1 MRPIVNLASKPFRNR
16 RLFWL
21 AVLALFGLTSYFG
34 LYAIKQQVRLE
45 SQLVT
50 QQETLRRLAPQ
61 AVKNDPKAPTSP
73 LTITPD
79 KNRELLAAR
88 ELIERR
94 AFSWSQLLNDIEH
107 HIPPNVRVL
116 RIAVNK
122 VKAKDP
128 NAMAGAQASED
139 RTVALT
145 LEVVGKSTTDVTKM
159 ITEFERTGIFQ
170 VNPIERK
177 LIEGLSDVQ
186 FTLAVEYTP
195 PVPRGLRSASS
206 GNSAQLAENRK

>member
-21 AVLALFGLTSYFG
+21 AILAIFGLSSYFG
-34 LYAIKQQVRLE
+34 LYALEQKVRLE
-45 SQLVT
+45 SDLVT
-50 QQETLRRLAPQ
+50 QQERLNRLLPQITKNAPSTT
-61 AVKNDPKAPTSP
+61 PIST

-94 AFSWSQLLNDIEH
+94 AFSWSQLLNDIER

-122 VKAKDP
+122 ISTKDS
-128 NAMAGAQASED
+128 NAAPGGSED

-145 LEVVGKSTTDVTKM
+145 LEVIGKSTTDVTKM
-159 ITEFERTGIFQ
+159 ITEFERTGTFT
-170 VNPIERK
+170 VNPIEKK
-177 LIEGLSDVQ
+177 LIDGMSDVQ

-195 PVPRGLRSASS
+195 PIPRGLRSSS
-206 GNSAQLAENRK
+206 AGNTQIAENRK

>member
-21 AVLALFGLTSYFG
+21 AILAIFGLSSYFG
-34 LYAIKQQVRLE
+34 LYALEQKVRLE
-45 SQLVT
+45 SQLVV
-50 QQETLRRLAPQ
+50 QQETLNRLIPQ
-61 AVKNDPKAPTSP
+61 TPKGNPATPISMM
-73 LTITPD
+73 TITPD

-94 AFSWSQLLNDIEH
+94 AFSWSQLLNDIER
-107 HIPPNVRVL
+107 HIPPNVRVV

-122 VKAKDP
+122 VRTKDP
-128 NAMAGAQASED
+128 NASAGVQGSED

-145 LEVVGKSTTDVTKM
+145 LEVIGKSTTDITKM
-159 ITEFERTGIFQ
+159 ITEFERTGTFT
-170 VNPIERK
+170 VNPIEKK
-177 LIEGLSDVQ
+177 LIEGMSDVQ

-195 PVPRGLRSASS
+195 PIPRGLRSSS
-206 GNSAQLAENRK
+206 AGNTQIAENRK

>member
-21 AVLALFGLTSYFG
+21 AILAIFGLSSYFG
-34 LYAIKQQVRLE
+34 LYAIKQKVRLE
-45 SQLVT
+45 SELIT
-50 QQETLRRLAPQ
+50 QEETLNRLTSKATK
-61 AVKNDPKAPTSP
+61 ADPKAPIST

-79 KNRELLAAR
+79 KNRELLVAR

-94 AFSWSQLLNDIEH
+94 AFSWSQLLNDIER

-128 NAMAGAQASED
+128 NAVAGAQGSED

-145 LEVVGKSTTDVTKM
+145 LEVIGKSTTDVTKM
-159 ITEFERTGIFQ
+159 ITEFERSGTFR
-170 VNPIERK
+170 VNPIEKK
-177 LIEGLSDVQ
+177 LLEGLPDVQ
-186 FTLAVEYTP
+186 FILAVEYTP
-195 PVPRGLRSASS
+195 PIPRGLRSPSP
-206 GNSAQLAENRK
+206 GNSTQVAENRK

>member
-21 AVLALFGLTSYFG
+21 AILAIFGLSSYFG
-34 LYAIKQQVRLE
+34 MYAIRQKVRLE
-45 SQLVT
+45 SQLIT
-50 QQETLRRLAPQ
+50 QQATLDRLTSKTTKTDPTAPIS
-61 AVKNDPKAPTSP
+61 T

-79 KNRELLAAR
+79 KNRELLVAR

-94 AFSWSQLLNDIEH
+94 AFSWSQLLNDIER

-122 VKAKDP
+122 VRAKDP
-128 NAMAGAQASED
+128 NAVAGAQGSED

-145 LEVVGKSTTDVTKM
+145 LEVIGKSTTDVTKM
-159 ITEFERTGIFQ
+159 ITEFERSGTFK
-170 VNPIERK
+170 VNPIEKK
-177 LIEGLSDVQ
+177 LIEGVPDVQ
-186 FTLAVEYTP
+186 FTMAVEYTP
-195 PVPRGLRSASS
+195 PIPRGLRSSS
-206 GNSAQLAENRK
+206 PGNSTQVAENRK

>member
-21 AVLALFGLTSYFG
+21 AILAIFGLSAYFG
-34 LYAIKQQVRLE
+34 LYTIDQKVRLE
-45 SQLVT
+45 GELVK
-50 QQETLRRLAPQ
+50 QQETLNRLTPQ
-61 AVKNDPKAPTSP
+61 LTKNAAPTTPIST
-73 LTITPD
+73 LSITSD

-94 AFSWSQLLNDIEH
+94 AFSWSQLLNDIER

-122 VKAKDP
+122 VKTKDP
-128 NAMAGAQASED
+128 NAASGGSED

-145 LEVVGKSTTDVTKM
+145 LEVIGKSTTDITKM
-159 ITEFERTGIFQ
+159 ITEFERAGAFT
-170 VNPIERK
+170 VNPIEKK
-177 LIEGLSDVQ
+177 LIEGMSDVQ

-195 PVPRGLRSASS
+195 PLPRGLRSSSASIT
-206 GNSAQLAENRK
+206 QIAENRK